1 MRPPRTVEVALNAF
15 EARRWDRCRMV
26 VENSA
31 QLGDIET
38 SHGDK
43 AEHARVMARSFAALC
58 EEI

>member
-1 MRPPRTVEVALNAF
+1 
-15 EARRWDRCRMV
+15 V

-31 QLGDIET
+31 RLGDIET
-38 SHGDK
+38 SQGDK